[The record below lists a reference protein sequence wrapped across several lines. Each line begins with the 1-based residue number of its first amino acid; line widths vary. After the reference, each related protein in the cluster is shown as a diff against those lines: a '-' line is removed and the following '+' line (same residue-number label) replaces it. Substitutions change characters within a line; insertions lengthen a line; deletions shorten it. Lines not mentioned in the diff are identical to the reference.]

1 MAKEIKQKIV
11 LDGEKEYSAALKEAN
26 RNLKTLKSE
35 LKAETAEMGRNASEA
50 EKSRIKR
57 QNLRKQI
64 AEQEKV
70 VKTYRQALQ
79 EVREKYADNEDAI
92 ASWEQKLNSARAT
105 LGNMKKDLE
114 GVGDSFKSVEQGS
127 AAAVT
132 ATKSIADAIGR
143 VSQVGDTVSD
153 TIEGI
158 FMGMVGTVERAFQ
171 ELWGL
176 MSDTAAKAN
185 NWTDVAGYWNTDPQK
200 IQQWARAVAASQ
212 NEFTD
217 LNNAVSK
224 LAYGDHDKIRK
235 LTGVSWA
242 GDIDQWQYAMD
253 VLSSIASMDYAHK
266 TNALEE
272 VFGEKRASKIMD
284 ILNDWKTI
292 QEMLPQF
299 NGNETGFGM
308 SDEGLKVMDNLYVEM
323 GKLDAKWD
331 AIKDKVAS
339 GLGVAALNLSI
350 SVEGMLDGVADFL
363 NAKDEGERE
372 AALGK
377 IRSNLEGFFRKLG
390 EVVQECI
397 GILREVGSE
406 LQNSDDPVTKAI
418 GDILKTTAD
427 TLQWMIDNQQAVKG
441 AFEAI
446 FGVWLLAKLAAV
458 AGKLL
463 EIVKNIETIKA
474 FKDWKTPTVDADGSG
489 TPASPGTGGSG
500 TPTGGNGT
508 PAGGNGGAGSENV
521 ATQNVTTQNTTT
533 ENTATE
539 NVTTQNVAHEKTTLG
554 KTDTEH
560 VQNMYV
566 QNMVGGSKGNGG
578 GQPGDGGNNTI
589 NLPGNNTI
597 NLPGNNTMNL
607 PGGNALNLPGENALN
622 MPGENTMNLPGGNNV
637 INLPG
642 SNTLNLPGENA
653 LNLPNGGSAAS
664 PAEGA
669 APTTLPTGSGG
680 VPLILPPTGG
690 GGPSLPTGDNTINLG
705 GDNTI
710 NLGGDN
716 SIELGPNDYT
726 ISEPGK
732 GPAQEP
738 AAKQPESS
746 GARFQFDP
754 YTLAPMIV
762 AAAALIPP
770 YVAQKGNEEAWK
782 EEQDLAGE
790 IADAV
795 ESAFGDS
802 EIADLIR
809 ATAAAVGPK
818 KNADG
823 SYQKDFTGLF
833 LNMNPTDQMDYILQ
847 GLGDVK
853 KRGQL
858 YADILRYGDPNNDNV
873 AGWKPW
879 SALLRYW
886 GEYTDERGNRQ
897 DLPLDPFEVDE
908 LVRYIRDLYE
918 KKAQAQLEKEK
929 EEKQKRLEDAMR
941 NGDFGLDAQRRI
953 EEDDFNK
960 ALDEALGGSGKNSP
974 SGGFAAGLLRFL
986 NADQWLGGGGNS
998 GGSSQQEGITSS
1010 DIDTF
1015 RRMPA
1020 QIELA
1025 AQRGTAK
1032 GVSGIKVTLDG
1043 VAVGRLMA
1051 PIVSQMIARDI
1062 G

>member
-1 MAKEIKQKIV
+1 MPGWFDEQIRTRKTQDDIAFEESFRQIAGAVMGHRMA
-11 LDGEKEYSAALKEAN
+11 DALNDE
-26 RNLKTLKSE
+26 RQ
-35 LKAETAEMGRNASEA
+35 TAE
-50 EKSRIKR
+50 
-57 QNLRKQI
+57 
-64 AEQEKV
+64 
-70 VKTYRQALQ
+70 
-79 EVREKYADNEDAI
+79 D
-92 ASWEQKLNSARAT
+92 
-105 LGNMKKDLE
+105 
-114 GVGDSFKSVEQGS
+114 
-127 AAAVT
+127 
-132 ATKSIADAIGR
+132 
-143 VSQVGDTVSD
+143 
-153 TIEGI
+153 
-158 FMGMVGTVERAFQ
+158 
-171 ELWGL
+171 
-176 MSDTAAKAN
+176 
-185 NWTDVAGYWNTDPQK
+185 
-200 IQQWARAVAASQ
+200 
-212 NEFTD
+212 
-217 LNNAVSK
+217 
-224 LAYGDHDKIRK
+224 
-235 LTGVSWA
+235 
-242 GDIDQWQYAMD
+242 
-253 VLSSIASMDYAHK
+253 
-266 TNALEE
+266 
-272 VFGEKRASKIMD
+272 
-284 ILNDWKTI
+284 
-292 QEMLPQF
+292 
-299 NGNETGFGM
+299 
-308 SDEGLKVMDNLYVEM
+308 
-323 GKLDAKWD
+323 
-331 AIKDKVAS
+331 
-339 GLGVAALNLSI
+339 
-350 SVEGMLDGVADFL
+350 
-363 NAKDEGERE
+363 
-372 AALGK
+372 
-377 IRSNLEGFFRKLG
+377 
-390 EVVQECI
+390 
-397 GILREVGSE
+397 
-406 LQNSDDPVTKAI
+406 AI

-539 NVTTQNVAHEKTTLG
+539 NVTTQNVANEKTTLG

>member
-1 MAKEIKQKIV
+1 MAFV
-11 LDGEKEYSAALKEAN
+11 
-26 RNLKTLKSE
+26 
-35 LKAETAEMGRNASEA
+35 
-50 EKSRIKR
+50 
-57 QNLRKQI
+57 
-64 AEQEKV
+64 
-70 VKTYRQALQ
+70 
-79 EVREKYADNEDAI
+79 
-92 ASWEQKLNSARAT
+92 
-105 LGNMKKDLE
+105 
-114 GVGDSFKSVEQGS
+114 
-127 AAAVT
+127 
-132 ATKSIADAIGR
+132 SI
-143 VSQVGDTVSD
+143 
-153 TIEGI
+153 
-158 FMGMVGTVERAFQ
+158 
-171 ELWGL
+171 
-176 MSDTAAKAN
+176 
-185 NWTDVAGYWNTDPQK
+185 
-200 IQQWARAVAASQ
+200 
-212 NEFTD
+212 
-217 LNNAVSK
+217 
-224 LAYGDHDKIRK
+224 
-235 LTGVSWA
+235 
-242 GDIDQWQYAMD
+242 
-253 VLSSIASMDYAHK
+253 
-266 TNALEE
+266 
-272 VFGEKRASKIMD
+272 
-284 ILNDWKTI
+284 
-292 QEMLPQF
+292 
-299 NGNETGFGM
+299 
-308 SDEGLKVMDNLYVEM
+308 
-323 GKLDAKWD
+323 
-331 AIKDKVAS
+331 
-339 GLGVAALNLSI
+339 
-350 SVEGMLDGVADFL
+350 
-363 NAKDEGERE
+363 
-372 AALGK
+372 
-377 IRSNLEGFFRKLG
+377 
-390 EVVQECI
+390 
-397 GILREVGSE
+397 
-406 LQNSDDPVTKAI
+406 
-418 GDILKTTAD
+418 
-427 TLQWMIDNQQAVKG
+427 
-441 AFEAI
+441 
-446 FGVWLLAKLAAV
+446 
-458 AGKLL
+458 
-463 EIVKNIETIKA
+463 
-474 FKDWKTPTVDADGSG
+474 
-489 TPASPGTGGSG
+489 PGTGGSG

-539 NVTTQNVAHEKTTLG
+539 NVTTQNVANEKTTLG

-566 QNMVGGSKGNGG
+566 QNMVGGNKGNGG

-597 NLPGNNTMNL
+597 NLQGNNTMNL
-607 PGGNALNLPGENALN
+607 PGGGNALNLPGENALNLPGGGNALNLPGENTMNLPGGGNALNIPGKNTMNLPGENALNLPGGGNALNLPGENALN

-669 APTTLPTGSGG
+669 APATLPTGSGG
-680 VPLILPPTGG
+680 VPVILPPTGG

-770 YVAQKGNEEAWK
+770 YIAQKDNEEAWK

-873 AGWKPW
+873 AGWRPW

-897 DLPLDPFEVDE
+897 DLPLDSFEVDE

-941 NGDFGLDAQRRI
+941 NGDFGPDAQRRI

-998 GGSSQQEGITSS
+998 GGGTAQEGITRA
-1010 DIDTF
+1010 DLQNF
-1015 RRMPA
+1015 NGLPA
-1020 QIELA
+1020 QLRQA
-1025 AQRGTAK
+1025 AQEGTAK
-1032 GVSGIKVTLDG
+1032 GVSGIRVYMDG
-1043 VAVGRLMA
+1043 VAVGRLVA
-1051 PIVSQMIARDI
+1051 PTVSQEIAKAI